1 MNRQKTLDQTHDKTG
16 RSVWNPAT
24 WSAKN
29 SKQIKTVF
37 WVQDDREPAS
47 TQQFISLSPTDET
60 LTRPKG
66 NKKKKYPN
74 IGYVSLA

>member
-1 MNRQKTLDQTHDKTG
+1 MTKLVAAFGIQPPEVQ
-16 RSVWNPAT
+16 
-24 WSAKN
+24 KN